1 MTSSSPAPEPPRPPG
16 SALQRFLDERLGLAS
31 LRELLAHKTVPQH
44 KHGFWYVWGGM
55 VLFLF
60 LVQVATGIL
69 LLLYYRPGPNEAY
82 ESVQFI
88 VTRVSWGWL
97 VRSLHSI
104 SANLLVLALLVHVAS
119 VFFLRAYR
127 RPRELT
133 WVTGVAL
140 FFVFI
145 TFGFSGYLL
154 PWNELAY
161 FATAVGTEVPRA
173 IPGVGE
179 FLVRLIRGGPDVT
192 GATLSRFYGLHV
204 AILPALTTVLLGAH
218 LYLVQRHGMSVPRDA
233 PERGPPMP
241 FFPNFLLRDLIGW
254 FVALGVAVTLIVL
267 APTAPMGALFP
278 FDVLFD
284 PKHLLELG
292 HKADPFAP
300 APPGIKPEWSFLF
313 MYQTLKLLPA
323 KLAGVDGETIGVLC
337 FGAGALV
344 LVLVPFLD
352 RGASGLPPN
361 AFSRVGGAAVV
372 ALGLLMAALGTWS
385 MHVLGHPLGV
395 AGGIAAAVWI
405 VVAVLLD
412 GRRAGRPSLLFP
424 ALGWLTVAFIVV
436 MTVIGRIS

>member
-1 MTSSSPAPEPPRPPG
+1 MTSSSPAPESPFR
-16 SALQRFLDERLGLAS
+16 RFLDERLGLAS
-31 LRELLAHKTVPQH
+31 LRELLGHKTVPQH
-44 KHGFWYVWGGM
+44 KHAFWYVWGGM

-69 LLLYYRPGPNEAY
+69 LLLYYRPGAGEAY

-104 SANLLVLALLVHVAS
+104 SANLLMLALMVHLAS

-133 WVTGVAL
+133 WVTGVGL

-154 PWNELAY
+154 PWNQLAF
-161 FATAVGTEVPRA
+161 FATSVGTEVPRA
-173 IPGVGE
+173 IPWVGP
-179 FLVRLIRGGPDVT
+179 FLVKLIRGGPDVT

-204 AILPALTTVLLGAH
+204 AILPALTTLLLGAH

-233 PERGPPMP
+233 QEKGPPMP
-241 FFPNFLLRDLIGW
+241 FYPNFLLRDMIGW
-254 FVALGVAVTLIVL
+254 FVALGVLITIIVL

-292 HKADPFAP
+292 TKADPFAS
-300 APPGIKPEWSFLF
+300 APEGIKPEWSFLF

-323 KLAGVDGETIGVLC
+323 KLAGLDGEMVGVLC

-352 RGASGLPPN
+352 RGASGLRPN
-361 AFSRVGGAAVV
+361 AFSRLGGAAVV
-372 ALGLLMAALGTWS
+372 LIGLVMAGLGTWS
-385 MHVLGHPLGV
+385 MVVLGQPLGV
-395 AGGIAAAVWI
+395 AGGVLAATWI
-405 VVAVLLD
+405 VVSVLLD
-412 GRRAGRPSLLFP
+412 LRRGAGRPSLLFP
-424 ALGWLTVAFIVV
+424 SLGWLAVAFIVV
-436 MTVIGRIS
+436 MTAIGRIT